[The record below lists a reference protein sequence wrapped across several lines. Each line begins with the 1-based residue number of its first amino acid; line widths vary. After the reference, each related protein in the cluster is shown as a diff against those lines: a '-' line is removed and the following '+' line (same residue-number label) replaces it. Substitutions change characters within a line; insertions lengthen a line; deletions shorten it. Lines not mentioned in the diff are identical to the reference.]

1 MTISFYK
8 DDLKIEEKQVINQS
22 QLKSI
27 LEFEFLDYKTTIDLE
42 TKTLIRENEEF
53 LFFLDFLKK
62 ECSITLKK
70 EKLELNIGVDYCSFS
85 GDNNIIILE
94 YTIETEDKKNKMMI
108 KKGNK

>member
-42 TKTLIRENEEF
+42 TKTLIRENE
-53 LFFLDFLKK
+53 
-62 ECSITLKK
+62 
-70 EKLELNIGVDYCSFS
+70 
-85 GDNNIIILE
+85 
-94 YTIETEDKKNKMMI
+94 
-108 KKGNK
+108 